1 MLCTVSRK
9 QTTTTKLL
17 FQTASTFVFLHPQG
31 KIYQLILLLELNTG
45 EQKKRKEKS
54 RENIKGYIIKFPF
67 IFINHVKC
75 LKC

>member
-17 FQTASTFVFLHPQG
+17 FQTASTFVFLQPQG

-45 EQKKRKEKS
+45 EQKKKKRKKPG
-54 RENIKGYIIKFPF
+54 KT
-67 IFINHVKC
+67 
-75 LKC
+75 